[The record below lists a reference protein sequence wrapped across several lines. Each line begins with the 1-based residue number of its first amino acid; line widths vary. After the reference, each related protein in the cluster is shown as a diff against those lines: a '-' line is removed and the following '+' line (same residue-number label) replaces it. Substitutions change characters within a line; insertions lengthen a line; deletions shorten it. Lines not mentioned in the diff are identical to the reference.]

1 MIPASRFCPV
11 CHQPRSVHRGRRFCD
26 EAGKWIVTRTV
37 SLTVTAED
45 ADDAREQADA
55 YPATAWNIDN
65 EEITSA

>member
-11 CHQPRSVHRGRRFCD
+11 CHQPRSVHRGRRLCT
-26 EAGKWIVTRTV
+26 EASEWTITRTL